1 MLAVHEAKRHM
12 ITTEPIVLFFS
23 HWGLWVIISHA
34 RMLVS
39 GHGVWQKTVNFQ
51 NIGKCPQLAQLCLLS
66 LQSTYGQSFA
76 FPYKSKV
83 RNTLLHSRSLDRFLV
98 KVARKEKASMEPTD
112 SSDSV
117 SGSESRPT
125 Q

>member
-51 NIGKCPQLAQLCLLS
+51 NIGKCPQLVLVYFFFI
-66 LQSTYGQSFA
+66 T
-76 FPYKSKV
+76 SKH
-83 RNTLLHSRSLDRFLV
+83 L
-98 KVARKEKASMEPTD
+98 
-112 SSDSV
+112 
-117 SGSESRPT
+117 
-125 Q
+125 